1 MIRTSIEPNRF
12 DQAGSRA
19 DAEKRFA
26 PLAHEY
32 VDQLLI
38 VIPLRGS
45 LLRGIHFYGSQSQRK
60 WLSECVSFGLVQ
72 ILRGQSMARIAFWSR
87 GGWVCVSIFQ
97 IAETHVRGGVLHPHC
112 VYRLQEDDDDDDRGS
127 SEQGDVLSDL
137 KARSP
142 KETANHRWK
151 RTLLQLSV
159 LPSSQPQKRQLHPL
173 RHRTASTW
181 DPVRFV
187 ALILRHGIYS
197 KLNRQLFVLSTLGW

>member
-1 MIRTSIEPNRF
+1 MQRNDLRHLRMSTWTNCSSSSLSVDRYCAESTSTAPSLNVSGC
-12 DQAGSRA
+12 QSAYHLVWYKYCVASRWP
-19 DAEKRFA
+19 E
-26 PLAHEY
+26 L
-32 VDQLLI
+32 
-38 VIPLRGS
+38 
-45 LLRGIHFYGSQSQRK
+45 HFGH
-60 WLSECVSFGLVQ
+60 
-72 ILRGQSMARIAFWSR
+72 
-87 GGWVCVSIFQ
+87 GGGVCVSIFQ

-181 DPVRFV
+181 DPVRSRCPNPSSRNPFQAQSSIV
-187 ALILRHGIYS
+187 CSFHIGMVGPAL
-197 KLNRQLFVLSTLGW
+197 LFQCGQ

>member
-1 MIRTSIEPNRF
+1 MQRNDLRHLRMSTWTNCSSSFLSVDRYCAESTST
-12 DQAGSRA
+12 
-19 DAEKRFA
+19 A
-26 PLAHEY
+26 PSLNVSGCQSLRIIWFGINIAWP
-32 VDQLLI
+32 VDGQNCI
-38 VIPLRGS
+38 
-45 LLRGIHFYGSQSQRK
+45 
-60 WLSECVSFGLVQ
+60 LVT
-72 ILRGQSMARIAFWSR
+72 
-87 GGWVCVSIFQ
+87 GGWGVCVCVSIFQ

-181 DPVRFV
+181 DPVRSRCPNPSSRNPFQAQSSIV
-187 ALILRHGIYS
+187 CSFHIGMVGPAL
-197 KLNRQLFVLSTLGW
+197 LFQCGQ